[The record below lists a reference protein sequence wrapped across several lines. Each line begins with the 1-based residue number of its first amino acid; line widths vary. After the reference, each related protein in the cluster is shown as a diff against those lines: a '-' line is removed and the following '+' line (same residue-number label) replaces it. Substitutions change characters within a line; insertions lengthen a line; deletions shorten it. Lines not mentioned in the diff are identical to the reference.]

1 MLARMLGRLACVHPT
16 ILALSLPHSEHH
28 LPLLHSE
35 RFELYDLNI
44 Q

>member
-1 MLARMLGRLACVHPT
+1 MLTRTLGRLTCVHPT
-16 ILALSLPHSEHH
+16 LLALSLSRSEHH